1 MLTELT
7 EIEARIV
14 GCLVEK
20 ELTTPDYYPLTLN
33 ALVNACNQ
41 KSNRDPVVEYD
52 ESSVEKSLERLRD
65 KNLVYVFYGS
75 SSRVAKYKHMLPSYY
90 ELTPQET
97 ALVAVLMLR
106 GAQTLGELKER
117 SKRLYEFSNLEEV
130 DETLSDLAKRDDP
143 IVIKLERLPGQK
155 DSRFMQL
162 LTGEVDMEAVAASFQ
177 SSSSSSSPQSERIS
191 NLETEVENLKEEL
204 ATFKEAF
211 EEFKKQFE

>member
-7 EIEARIV
+7 EMEARII

-97 ALVAVLMLR
+97 ALAAVLMLR

-117 SKRLYEFSNLEEV
+117 SKRLFEFSNLEEV

-143 IVIKLERLPGQK
+143 VVVKLERLPGQK

-162 LTGEVDMEAVAASFQ
+162 LTGEVDMEAVAANFQ
-177 SSSSSSSPQSERIS
+177 SSSSGSSPNSERIS
-191 NLETEVENLKEEL
+191 NLETEIENLKEEL

>member
-7 EIEARIV
+7 EMEARIV

-65 KNLVYVFYGS
+65 KNIVYVFYGS
-75 SSRVAKYKHMLPSYY
+75 SSRTAKYKHILPGYY
-90 ELTPQET
+90 ELTPPET

-117 SKRLYEFSNLEEV
+117 SKRLYEFSGLDEV

-143 IVIKLERLPGQK
+143 IVVKLERLPGQK

-162 LTGEVDMEAVAASFQ
+162 LTGEVDMEAVAANFQ
-177 SSSSSSSPQSERIS
+177 SSSPSGSQSDRIG
-191 NLETEVENLKEEL
+191 NLETEVETLKEEL
-204 ATFKEAF
+204 ASFKEAF
-211 EEFKKQFE
+211 EDFKKQFE